1 MTGGE
6 ARRLSLAE
14 LEAGLPGIAGS
25 PRDAG
30 AVRLIVRRPGPG
42 LRESVS
48 RAELAPGRG
57 LSGDSW
63 SSRRS
68 SRTPDGAPSPDAEI
82 TLMNARVIALL
93 AGPEERW
100 SLAGDQFYVDLDLG
114 EANLPPGTR
123 LALGTAVIEITAA
136 PHTGCKKFSDWF
148 GPDSVRFVN
157 SAAGRAL
164 RLRGVNARVVK
175 AGTVRAGDA
184 VSRIV

>member
-6 ARRLSLAE
+6 ARRLLLAE
-14 LEAGLPGIAGS
+14 LEAGLPGIAAS
-25 PRDAG
+25 PRDSG
-30 AVRLIVRRPGPG
+30 VIKLVVRRPGPG
-42 LRESVS
+42 LRESV
-48 RAELAPGRG
+48 RCAELVPGLG
-57 LSGDSW
+57 LAGDTW

-68 SRTPDGAPSPDAEI
+68 SRTPDGSPSPDAEI

-100 SLAGDQFYVDLDLG
+100 SLAGDQFFVDLDLS

-123 LALGTAVIEITAA
+123 LALGEAVLEITAA

-148 GPDSVRFVN
+148 GPDSLRFVN

-164 RLRGVNARVVK
+164 RLRGVNARIVK
-175 AGTVRAGDA
+175 GGRVSAGDA